1 MYITMFENILAR
13 FTGSFFSYFLAGF
26 TGSFFSYFL
35 VGFGGIQLHVWA
47 VETISDR
54 ISYLLRQH
62 NDRIEINMDKIV
74 RYIDKIENKKS
85 KWF

>member
-1 MYITMFENILAR
+1 MYITMFENI
-13 FTGSFFSYFLAGF
+13 LAGF

-54 ISYLLRQH
+54 ISYLLRKH
-62 NDRIEINMDKIV
+62 NDRIERNMDIIV
-74 RYIDKIENKKS
+74 RNMDKIENKMKT
-85 KWF
+85 KWI